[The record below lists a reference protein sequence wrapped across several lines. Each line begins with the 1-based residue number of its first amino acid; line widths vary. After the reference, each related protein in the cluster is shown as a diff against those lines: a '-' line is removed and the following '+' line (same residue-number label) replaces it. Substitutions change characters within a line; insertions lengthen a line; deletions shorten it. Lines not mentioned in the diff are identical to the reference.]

1 MSESVGQ
8 RHKAHLSLSSS
19 LLISEEHNL
28 DKSRYRDVLPGES
41 TRVKLQPDDDD
52 DGDDNNDFINANYVA
67 GYNNEEKAYIF
78 TQGNI

>member
-8 RHKAHLSLSSS
+8 QRTAHLSSS

-52 DGDDNNDFINANYVA
+52 DDDNNDFINANYVA